1 LHPATA
7 LSRSAHT
14 AVYDSSSN
22 RMIVFGGFLNGS
34 FFNDVWVLTNANG
47 TGGNPE
53 WIQLAPLGGPP
64 AERFTH
70 TAVYDPATNRMT
82 IFGGGNSINGFNDV
96 WVLTNANG
104 TEQQLPSWIQLFPT
118 GTLPL
123 A

>member
-1 LHPATA
+1 
-7 LSRSAHT
+7 
-14 AVYDSSSN
+14 
-22 RMIVFGGFLNGS
+22 GS

-123 A
+123 ARGQHRSEEHTSELQSLAYLVCRLLLEKKKT